1 MSLSKTQHEVLNLF
15 GYTYDPKDGFLLN
28 GQKLHITHEIA
39 PIAQDTYG
47 DDLTVIKDRL
57 FVDYRLEY
65 TSATISIR
73 DWSEKGE
80 RRIEGNLAFGDKLTP
95 TLFFDLVIYGEQA
108 NYSMGKMELYYYP
121 NKEEKKKKKKKKAD
135 QEEQEEKKYIS
146 LELNAKGPKFSD
158 SDPLRFSYHSQ
169 NVLGTQTTKDFMK
182 PFREYL
188 KREEHYIALNLR
200 YRKNTLNKFWDCFEL
215 CLGELVLAYRQHMD
229 RMIEYHKS
237 VIINQIRSGN
247 NMIGRLRRWD
257 NCSEMSGFPK
267 PDTSH
272 ILNGRALYKDTN
284 ISIYKAQILKE
295 LGISILQTAEREEQ
309 IYENVPAKT
318 YDVMYNGNILKSR
331 KRWDGCGYAL
341 EFLDKSRNDGTEEI
355 VLSYNLEWNS
365 MFARSNGIS
374 LRIGG
379 GQNYFELCWN
389 GLYFGISP
397 RIYDSLHEE
406 EGSWTF
412 GEIRLACS
420 SDSPRDVQSTEL
432 KQFTTFTRININN
445 EVKPWP
451 IAECSY
457 ARYLEHFEAIIAN
470 FISKNRYGDSLRE
483 KDKVDIVKRIAHTIF
498 KLYISQLTLTYEANL
513 PLLMAMY
520 NMEVAQQRA
529 VWNDIISRAQDNI
542 CKSSEAA
549 KDIGEA
555 FKLSLSGTMKPPK
568 YQ

>member
-28 GQKLHITHEIA
+28 GQKLHITYEIA
-39 PIAQDTYG
+39 PIVQDKYG
-47 DDLTVIKDRL
+47 DCLTIIDDEFIVKYRP
-57 FVDYRLEY
+57 DYAP
-65 TSATISIR
+65 ATLDIR
-73 DWSEKGE
+73 DWIEKGKRQVSGSLTFE
-80 RRIEGNLAFGDKLTP
+80 DKHTP
-95 TLFFDLVIYGEQA
+95 TLFFTLVINGEQA
-108 NYSMGKMELYYYP
+108 NYYMGEIKLYYYP
-121 NKEEKKKKKKKKAD
+121 KKNKKKKKAA
-135 QEEQEEKKYIS
+135 QEEREEKKYIS
-146 LELNAKGPKFSD
+146 LGLTADGPRFSD
-158 SDPLRFSYHSQ
+158 NDDWMGFYHTE
-169 NVLGTQTTKDFMK
+169 NKLDIQTTKDFMK

-200 YRKNTLNKFWDCFEL
+200 YRENTINKFWECFEL
-215 CLGELVLAYRQHMD
+215 YLGELVLAYHQHMD
-229 RMIEYHKS
+229 RMIEYHKRT
-237 VIINQIRSGN
+237 IINQIRSGN

-272 ILNGRALYKDTN
+272 IPNNRALYKDTN
-284 ISIYKAQILKE
+284 ISVYKVQILKE
-295 LGISILQTAEREEQ
+295 LGIDILETAEREEQ

-331 KRWDGCGYAL
+331 KRWDGCGHAL

-457 ARYLEHFEAIIAN
+457 ARYIEHFETIIAN

-483 KDKVDIVKRIAHTIF
+483 KDTVDIVKRIAHTIF

-520 NMEVAQQRA
+520 NMEVAQQQA

-542 CKSSEAA
+542 RKSREAA